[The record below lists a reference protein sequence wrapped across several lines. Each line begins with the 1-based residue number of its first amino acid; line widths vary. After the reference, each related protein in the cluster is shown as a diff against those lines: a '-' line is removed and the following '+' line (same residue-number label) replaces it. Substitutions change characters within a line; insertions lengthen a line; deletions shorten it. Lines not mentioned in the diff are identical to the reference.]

1 MAKAGHDSNR
11 FDSYLT
17 LDEVASYL
25 RVRRGTIYAWVKA
38 RKMPGWKVVGQ
49 WRFSRREIDRWV
61 RKKPHIHPRSQSR

>member
-1 MAKAGHDSNR
+1 MATRISGPNR

-25 RVRRGTIYAWVKA
+25 RVRRGTIYSWVKSG
-38 RKMPGWKVVGQ
+38 KMPGWKVVGQ

-61 RKKPHIHPRSQSR
+61 RNQPNIHPRSKR

>member
-1 MAKAGHDSNR
+1 MVKTGHGSDR

-49 WRFSRREIDRWV
+49 WRFSRQEIDGWV
-61 RKKPHIHPRSQSR
+61 RKQRSIRPHSKR